1 MALIYVLE
9 GHRGGPGLL
18 CGKSPGLRSKSH
30 LCRQVRARAGSG
42 KVLPQEGFE
51 CKIRNQAEAAARLR
65 DRIAS
70 SMACNRMGSEPWACT
85 SLRHEHDNGS
95 PVPPSQGESRPCVDL
110 PAFFQRQSSGAT
122 VRLGVVQLLLAI
134 CDRQPWTRAP
144 LRGTLL
150 SPHPEPSWSLWELQQ
165 VSHPRH
171 SRCTPPF
178 VRSHVSAWGHAC
190 MPEDRP
196 P

>member
-18 CGKSPGLRSKSH
+18 CGKSPGLRSKSRF
-30 LCRQVRARAGSG
+30 CRQVRARAGSG

-70 SMACNRMGSEPWACT
+70 TIACNRMGSEPGHARALGT
-85 SLRHEHDNGS
+85 STTTAAAGS
-95 PVPPSQGESRPCVDL
+95 PSQGESRPCVDL

-122 VRLGVVQLLLAI
+122 VRLGVVPLLLAI

-144 LRGTLL
+144 MRGTLL
-150 SPHPEPSWSLWELQQ
+150 LPDPELSWSLWELQQ

-190 MPEDRP
+190 MPEDWP
-196 P
+196 F